1 MTFHK
6 TLRTVFFTGII
17 LILQCSNLTHS
28 ASFIRDTETEK
39 TIRFFS
45 DVIIAAAGLLPESVK
60 IQIVLDPEINAFV
73 SGGQRIT
80 ITTGLIQATETPGQ
94 LMGVIAHE
102 VAHIAG
108 GHLARLNNSLSKARR
123 TSQAAQ
129 FLGVA
134 LGAISGQAPIA
145 NALGAGGSHIAK
157 RNLLKFSRTQE
168 QAADLAAT
176 QYLDAVGVSSR
187 GMLQFLEKLENQTL
201 LMESNTSHYESTHP
215 LTRDRIFFV
224 KNHLQHSRHGE
235 RTSSPA
241 ANLLHA
247 KLVAKIA
254 AFTNPPSVT
263 LAAYEETSEKI
274 PFKYAR
280 AIAFFKNG
288 EIKKS
293 LDLINKLIY
302 IRPKNPFFYE
312 LKGQILFENGRISE
326 ARNSYNRALELLPKA
341 PLIMIN
347 LAHTMLELKDV
358 NLLNTVKNLLTGAIE
373 KDSKNQYA
381 WHLLGTAYNRSG
393 NLGLAAL
400 ASAEHNLLLGR
411 KGTARLMAKRAIRLI
426 DINQPGSK
434 RASDIL
440 TATKEIEKSKSR

>member
-1 MTFHK
+1 MTFDK
-6 TLRTVFFTGII
+6 ILRTVLFTVII
-17 LILQCSNLTHS
+17 LIFQWPHVTYG
-28 ASFIRDTETEK
+28 ASFIRDTETET
-39 TIRFFS
+39 TIRFFA
-45 DVIIAAAGLLPESVK
+45 DKIIAAAGLLPESVK

-80 ITTGLIQATETPGQ
+80 ITTGLIQATEAPGQ

-176 QYLDAVGVSSR
+176 RYLDAVEVSSR

-201 LMESNTSHYESTHP
+201 LIEPNTTHYEDTHP

-224 KNHLQHSRHGE
+224 QNHLQHSRHGE

-293 LDLINKLIY
+293 LDLINKLIR

-341 PLIMIN
+341 PLIMIK